1 MKCTKTMNCGPG
13 KFAVKAY
20 AVKPSCRK
28 AKGGIL
34 GQQLRTQI
42 KLRKLKKTMD
52 RAAAKAAKKE
62 EKFLKSVKV
71 ELGKKRVRRTKGVSK
86 KMKA

>member
-1 MKCTKTMNCGPG
+1 MDCGPG

-42 KLRKLKKTMD
+42 KLRQLKAKLD
-52 RAAAKAAKKE
+52 RAGAKAAKKKAKE
-62 EKFLKSVKV
+62 DAKLKRKARAKGPS
-71 ELGKKRVRRTKGVSK
+71 KKRV
-86 KMKA
+86 KMM